1 MKYSEKLNKIEQII
15 IQFESQL
22 DEEQATI
29 TGLKD
34 IRKHFDK
41 SKSMY
46 TNHIHADGE
55 DTKIFITVSL
65 FKRFEQEFQ
74 DWLELFKSEEEEGES
89 SESEGGDIEG

>member
-1 MKYSEKLNKIEQII
+1 MKFLEKLNKIEQII

-22 DEEQATI
+22 DEEQSVL

-46 TNHIHADGE
+46 TEHIHADGE
-55 DTKIFITVSL
+55 DTMILITVSL

-74 DWLELFKSEEEEGES
+74 DWLELFTTAEEEGES
-89 SESEGGDIEG
+89 SDSEGEDIEG